1 MTDNELKILMEQKE
15 QLEKAIEVL
24 KRLLNLSIE
33 TEFDYDDN
41 GERDF
46 VGFQLHY
53 GNNGEWKYLKT
64 SEGDLLRKVLWEIMM
79 KGD

>member
-1 MTDNELKILMEQKE
+1 MTDNELKIFIERKE

-53 GNNGEWKYLKT
+53 GDNGEWKYLKA
-64 SEGDLLRKVLWEIMM
+64 SEREALKEVL
-79 KGD
+79 